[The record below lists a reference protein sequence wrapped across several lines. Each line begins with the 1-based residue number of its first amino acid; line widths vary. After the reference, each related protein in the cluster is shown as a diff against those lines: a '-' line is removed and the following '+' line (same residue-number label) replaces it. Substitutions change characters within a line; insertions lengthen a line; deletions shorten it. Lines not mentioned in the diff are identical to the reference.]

1 MVIFADNCYFMISK
15 SQVQYLRSLA
25 IAKFRGL
32 NRQFIAEGPKLVG
45 ELLSSY
51 YDCEKIFA
59 MPEWIESNLEKVR
72 EKTTVIEISQDELHR
87 ISAQKNPNQVLALI
101 NIPDQ
106 QCFSPEIL
114 NSNLVIM
121 LDGINDPGN
130 LGTIIRTAEWF
141 GINHI
146 VCSANCADVYNPKV
160 VQATMGSV
168 FRVRVWY
175 EPLKNILQNLSAEI
189 QVYGTLLDGKN
200 VYQTD
205 LSETGVVIIGSESHG
220 ISKELWPFITTR
232 IRIPGYPSDDV
243 ITAESLNA
251 SVAAAIV
258 VGEFRRRLNLE
269 S

>member
-1 MVIFADNCYFMISK
+1 MISK
-15 SQVQYLRSLA
+15 GQLQYIKSLA
-25 IAKFRGL
+25 SAKFRGL

-45 ELLSSY
+45 ELLASQ

-59 MPEWIESNLEKVR
+59 MPDWIETNLEKVR
-72 EKTTVIEISQDELHR
+72 EKTTVVEITQDDLYR
-87 ISAQKNPNQVLALI
+87 ISAQKNPNQVVALI

-106 QCFSPEIL
+106 QGFSLEIL

-175 EPLKNILQNLSAEI
+175 EPLENILQNLSSEI
-189 QVYGTLLDGKN
+189 HVYGTLLDGKN

-205 LSETGVVIIGSESHG
+205 LSETGVIIIGSESHG
-220 ISKELWPFITTR
+220 ISKDLLPFIATR
-232 IRIPGYPSDDV
+232 IRIPGFPSDDV

-258 VGEFRRRLNLE
+258 IGEFRRRLNLE